1 MDTAEIIVLVAGVA
15 LVAFVLWYFFGGG
28 GVRAVAASA
37 AATGAQRL
45 RVLVKGG
52 YTPDVIVVKR
62 GAPVE
67 LDFYRDEINSC
78 TEQVVFGDFG
88 ISRML
93 PAFKTTR
100 IEFTPERAGTFTFNC
115 GMNMVRGK
123 LIVED

>member
-1 MDTAEIIVLVAGVA
+1 MDTSEIFVLVAGVS
-15 LVAFVLWYFFGGG
+15 LIGVVLWYFFTGE
-28 GVRAVAASA
+28 GVRAAASVT
-37 AATGAQRL
+37 ATGVQRL
-45 RVLVKGG
+45 KVLVRGG

-62 GAPVE
+62 GAPVQ
-67 LDFYRDEINSC
+67 LDFYRDETNSC
-78 TEQVVFGDFG
+78 TEQVIFNDFQ

-100 IEFTPERAGTFTFNC
+100 IEFTPARAGTFTFNC

>member
-1 MDTAEIIVLVAGVA
+1 MTALGV
-15 LVAFVLWYFFGGG
+15 
-28 GVRAVAASA
+28 
-37 AATGAQRL
+37 QRL
-45 RVLVKGG
+45 KVLVKGG

-67 LDFYRDEINSC
+67 LDFYRDETNSC
-78 TEQVVFGDFG
+78 TEQVIFGDFG

-93 PAFKTTR
+93 PAFKTTQMQ
-100 IEFTPERAGTFTFNC
+100 FTTDRAGTFTFNC

>member
-1 MDTAEIIVLVAGVA
+1 MDTAEIIVLV
-15 LVAFVLWYFFGGG
+15 G
-28 GVRAVAASA
+28 GVLLVGFLLWFFFLSERERGRAESDAGGV
-37 AATGAQRL
+37 QRIK
-45 RVLVKGG
+45 VTVKGG

-67 LDFYRDEINSC
+67 LDFYRDETNSC
-78 TEQVVFGDFG
+78 TEQVIFGDFG

-100 IEFTPERAGTFTFNC
+100 IGFTPERAGTYIFNC

>member
-1 MDTAEIIVLVAGVA
+1 MDTTEIIVLATGV
-15 LVAFVLWYFFGGG
+15 VSIAFVLWYFFAGE
-28 GVRAVAASA
+28 GVREAAGVTA
-37 AATGAQRL
+37 AGVQRL

-67 LDFYRDEINSC
+67 LDFYRDETNSC

-88 ISRML
+88 ISRRL
-93 PAFKTTR
+93 PAFKTTA
-100 IEFTPERAGTFTFNC
+100 IQFTPERAGTFTFNC

>member
-1 MDTAEIIVLVAGVA
+1 MDTSEIFVLVAGVS
-15 LVAFVLWYFFGGG
+15 LIGVVLWYFFTGE
-28 GVRAVAASA
+28 GVRAAANVT
-37 AATGAQRL
+37 ATGVQRL
-45 RVLVKGG
+45 QVLVRGG

-67 LDFYRDEINSC
+67 LDFYRDETNSC
-78 TEQVVFGDFG
+78 TEQVIFNDFQ

-100 IEFTPERAGTFTFNC
+100 IEFTPARAGTFTFNC

>member
-1 MDTAEIIVLVAGVA
+1 MDTSEIFVLVAGVGLIA
-15 LVAFVLWYFFGGG
+15 LVLWYFFAGE
-28 GVRAVAASA
+28 GVRAAASVT
-37 AATGAQRL
+37 ATGVQRL

-67 LDFYRDEINSC
+67 LDFYRDETNSC
-78 TEQVVFGDFG
+78 TEQVIFGDFQ

-115 GMNMVRGK
+115 GMNMVRGR

>member
-1 MDTAEIIVLVAGVA
+1 MDTTEIFVLAAGVGLIA
-15 LVAFVLWYFFGGG
+15 LVLWYFFAGE
-28 GVRAVAASA
+28 GVRAAANVTA
-37 AATGAQRL
+37 AGAQRL
-45 RVLVKGG
+45 RVSVKGG

-62 GAPVE
+62 GVPVE
-67 LDFYRDEINSC
+67 LDFYRDETNSC
-78 TEQVVFGDFG
+78 TEQVIFSDLR

>member
-1 MDTAEIIVLVAGVA
+1 MDTTEIIVLAVGIVLIA
-15 LVAFVLWYFFGGG
+15 LVLWYFFAGE
-28 GVRAVAASA
+28 GVRAAASVT
-37 AATGAQRL
+37 ATGVQRL
-45 RVLVKGG
+45 KVSVKGG

-67 LDFYRDEINSC
+67 LDFYRDETNSC
-78 TEQVVFGDFG
+78 TEQVIFGDFG

-93 PAFKTTR
+93 PAFKTTQ
-100 IEFTPERAGTFTFNC
+100 IQFTPDRAGTFTFNC

>member
-1 MDTAEIIVLVAGVA
+1 MDTTEIIVLLAGVV
-15 LVAFVLWYFFGGG
+15 LIAFVLWYFFAGEGL
-28 GVRAVAASA
+28 RVAASA
-37 AATGAQRL
+37 TAAGAQRL
-45 RVLVKGG
+45 RVSVKGS

-62 GAPVE
+62 GTPVE
-67 LDFYRDEINSC
+67 LDFYRDETNSC

-100 IEFTPERAGTFTFNC
+100 IKFTPERAGTFTFNC

>member
-1 MDTAEIIVLVAGVA
+1 MDTTEIFVLAAGVG
-15 LVAFVLWYFFGGG
+15 LIGLVLWYFFAGE
-28 GVRAVAASA
+28 GVRAAASVTA
-37 AATGAQRL
+37 GGVQRL
-45 RVLVKGG
+45 KVLVKGG

-67 LDFYRDEINSC
+67 LDFYRDETNSC
-78 TEQVVFGDFG
+78 TEQVIFSDFG
-88 ISRML
+88 ISRLL

-100 IEFTPERAGTFTFNC
+100 IEFTPARAGTFTFNC